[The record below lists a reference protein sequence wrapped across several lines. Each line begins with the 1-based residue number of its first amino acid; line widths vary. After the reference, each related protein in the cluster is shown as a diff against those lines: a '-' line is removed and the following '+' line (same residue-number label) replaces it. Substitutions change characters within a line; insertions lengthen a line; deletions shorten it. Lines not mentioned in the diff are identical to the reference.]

1 MEKYVI
7 DCAPEQLEL
16 LKKLAAENIEV
27 EVSAKGQTPLNI
39 DRALVIIKNIQAQIV
54 EDIKKLDSRLT
65 GRKAITLYHAITYKY
80 LNKIG
85 YRFSR
90 GAKSLSKLKYFK
102 KFENE
107 IGTRQTLH
115 NYIKNYPIDNTDKQ
129 IFRTVEIEIEK
140 AFISARF
147 LS

>member
-1 MEKYVI
+1 MENYVI
-7 DCAPEQLEL
+7 ECTPEQLEL

-27 EVSAKGQTPLNI
+27 EVLAKGQTPLNI
-39 DRALVIIKNIQAQIV
+39 DRALVIIKNIQAQTC

-80 LNKIG
+80 LNKKG

-90 GAKSLSKLKYFK
+90 GAKSLSKIEYFRRFK
-102 KFENE
+102 NE

-115 NYIKNYPIDNTDKQ
+115 NYIKIEPINKTDKE
-129 IFRTVEIEIEK
+129 IFKKVETELEK

>member
-7 DCAPEQLEL
+7 KCTPEQLEL

-27 EVSAKGQTPLNI
+27 EVLAKGQTPLNI
-39 DRALVIIKNIQAQIV
+39 DKALSIIKNIQAQIV
-54 EDIKKLDSRLT
+54 EDIKKLDFRLT

-80 LNKIG
+80 LNKKG

-90 GAKSLSKLKYFK
+90 GAKNLSKLKYFK

-115 NYIKNYPIDNTDKQ
+115 NYIKIEPINNTDKE
-129 IFRTVEIEIEK
+129 IFKKVETEIEK

>member
-16 LKKLAAENIEV
+16 LKILAANNIEV
-27 EVSAKGQTPLNI
+27 EVLAKGQTPLNI
-39 DRALVIIKNIQAQIV
+39 DKALSIIREVQGQLV
-54 EDIKKLDSRLT
+54 EKIKKLVCLSEK
-65 GRKAITLYHAITYKY
+65 KAITLYHAITYKY
-80 LNKIG
+80 LNKKG

-90 GAKSLSKLKYFK
+90 GAKSLSKIEYFRRFK
-102 KFENE
+102 NE

-115 NYIKNYPIDNTDKQ
+115 NYIKIEPINNTDKE
-129 IFRTVEIEIEK
+129 IFKKVETELEK